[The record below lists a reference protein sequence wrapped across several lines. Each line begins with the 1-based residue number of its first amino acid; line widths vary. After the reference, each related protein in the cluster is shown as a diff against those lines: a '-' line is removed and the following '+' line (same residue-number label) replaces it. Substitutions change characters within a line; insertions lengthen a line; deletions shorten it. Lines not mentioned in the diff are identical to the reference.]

1 MLNLSDIAR
10 IKGFRF
16 PRSVIGY
23 AVWAYHR
30 FAVSLRDVE
39 DLLAARGII
48 VSYETVRDWVARF
61 GTQFAASIR
70 RERAGPADKWHLDE
84 VVIPIKGVKHWL
96 WRAVDANGDVLDILV
111 QSRRNK
117 GAAKRFFRKLFRR
130 WGQPRVLITDKLGSY
145 AAAKAEIT
153 PGIEHRQHKGLNNR
167 AEASHRHTRR
177 REKVMGRFKSPGQA
191 QRLLS
196 VHDQTA
202 VLFRPKRHRLSATQF
217 RQTRSNSFILWNTF
231 ADELAA

>member
-1 MLNLSDIAR
+1 MLNLSDVSR
-10 IKGFRF
+10 LKGFRL

-30 FAVSLRDVE
+30 FALSLRDVE
-39 DLLAARGII
+39 DLLAARGIT

-61 GTQFAASIR
+61 GVLFAAKVR
-70 RERAGPADKWHLDE
+70 RDRPRPADKWHLDE
-84 VVIPIKGVKHWL
+84 VVVSIKGRKHWL

-117 GAAKRFFRKLFRR
+117 AAAKRFFRKLFKA
-130 WGQPRVLITDKLGSY
+130 WGQPRVMITDKLRSY
-145 AAAKAEIT
+145 GAAKADLA

-177 REKVMGRFKSPGQA
+177 REKIMSRFKSPGQA
-191 QRLLS
+191 QRFLS

-202 VLFRPKRHRLSATQF
+202 VLFRPKRHRLSA
-217 RQTRSNSFILWNTF
+217 RSHRHARADAFDLWIEYSK
-231 ADELAA
+231 ELVA